1 MRSTHPPTT
10 LFTQWRPVILS
21 LQVVAVGVP
30 VPSLTAREVGATALD
45 LAAGVV
51 VGQQAE
57 QTADLVAVAVAA
69 PAQEVEVE
77 ARVLGLVVARQLAA
91 AILTLAAAILT
102 LVAVILT
109 LVAVIPTLVAVIR
122 MQVEGARREKENSD
136 SLTTRVKPQVGQ
148 RKSDRTRR

>member
-91 AILTLAAAILT
+91 AILTL
-102 LVAVILT
+102 VAVIPT

>member
-1 MRSTHPPTT
+1 
-10 LFTQWRPVILS
+10 
-21 LQVVAVGVP
+21 

-102 LVAVILT
+102 LVAVI
-109 LVAVIPTLVAVIR
+109 PTLVAVIR